1 MKPPVV
7 SYRNYKDFHNETF
20 KDSLR
25 YGLNVQG
32 QFLNGKGL
40 DAFSTICTEMFDKHA
55 PKKKRYIR
63 YNHKLFI
70 NNEISK
76 AIMTKSRLRN
86 RFIQNRSKENRK
98 LFCKQRKKCV
108 SVPRKSKKDHFG
120 NLTEKNLLVKKKKL
134 SSERINLTEEENSS
148 LLTNCKEVIKEL
160 NNFFANT
167 AKNLNIPNYEN
178 CDSLAEN
185 IDDPTL
191 KAIAKWRKHTSILAI
206 TSAYKNRA
214 NFPFNFGS
222 KEDVLTEI
230 KMLDVSKAIEE
241 SDIPVKINR
250 GNDNFFEE
258 AIFLYFNKS
267 LENGKFPNCL
277 KLANI
282 T

>member
-1 MKPPVV
+1 M
-7 SYRNYKDFHNETF
+7 
-20 KDSLR
+20 
-25 YGLNVQG
+25 
-32 QFLNGKGL
+32 
-40 DAFSTICTEMFDKHA
+40 
-55 PKKKRYIR
+55 
-63 YNHKLFI
+63 
-70 NNEISK
+70 
-76 AIMTKSRLRN
+76 
-86 RFIQNRSKENRK
+86 
-98 LFCKQRKKCV
+98 
-108 SVPRKSKKDHFG
+108 
-120 NLTEKNLLVKKKKL
+120 
-134 SSERINLTEEENSS
+134 
-148 LLTNCKEVIKEL
+148 
-160 NNFFANT
+160 
-167 AKNLNIPNYEN
+167 
-178 CDSLAEN
+178 AEN